1 MSNLTFSILHMQ
13 RYTLG
18 GHTGK
23 LHVIWND
30 LGFTADGRKKREEES
45 VRIQRENIIY
55 IYFTTILYMN
65 SFQYLEGQCAVW
77 SSAGS
82 PNQNQRK
89 VLQTHFLHFTNL
101 RMMMRQEHPPEKKE
115 RNGEIHWSKKKQRR
129 KSHSEW
135 NVDQNKRVKSS
146 RSKSLGKKTLILNKL
161 SLQD

>member
-30 LGFTADGRKKREEES
+30 LGFTADGRKKKEEEEC

-101 RMMMRQEHPPEKKE
+101 RMMMRQEHPPRKKRE
-115 RNGEIHWSKKKQRR
+115 RNGRSIGAKKNRDENLIPNEMWIKI
-129 KSHSEW
+129 KGL
-135 NVDQNKRVKSS
+135 NRVV
-146 RSKSLGKKTLILNKL
+146 L
-161 SLQD
+161 SLQAKRLLF